1 MLRRAM
7 NETDRPWNEKV
18 MDALK
23 QTGENIRSKAHELV
37 NELQDPANHDRVKQ
51 SLAEM
56 GDWAKKTAE
65 DAAVMVD
72 QAAQKVEQAL
82 TQAAR
87 RATSAR
93 SGAKK
98 KKPAKKAKKTAK
110 KRR

>member
-1 MLRRAM
+1 M
-7 NETDRPWNEKV
+7 NETERPWNEKV
-18 MDALK
+18 MDSLK
-23 QTGENIRSKAHELV
+23 QTGDSIRAKAHELV
-37 NELQDPANHDRVKQ
+37 HELQDPANHERVKQ

-87 RATSAR
+87 KATKK
-93 SGAKK
+93 AKPAAK
-98 KKPAKKAKKTAK
+98 KKPAKKAKKAPRRK
-110 KRR
+110 K